1 MSMPDPFEGSG
12 VKQVIPRVALMI
24 MAMVGTALNQEPEI
38 IIFPRSSFEETG
50 PWICFNIGERRF
62 GIWVSTM
69 HLYEADEDGAMG
81 VDILDP
87 AMIDKT

>member
-1 MSMPDPFEGSG
+1 MSDPFEGHG
-12 VKQVIPRVALMI
+12 TKQVIPRVALMI
-24 MAMVGTALNQEPEI
+24 IAMVGTALNEEPEI
-38 IIFPRSSFEETG
+38 VIFPRSTFEATG
-50 PWICFNIGERRF
+50 PWICFNISERRF
-62 GIWVSTM
+62 GIWTATM